1 MASFHEFVFEYKGNP
16 KSKDF
21 IYDVLRGEDEILIYN
36 LMLFQKDSDFEKI
49 ISLQNYK
56 SYIRQ
61 DIDLKYQEF
70 HFYD

>member
-36 LMLFQKDSDFEKI
+36 LMLKKI
-49 ISLQNYK
+49 VI
-56 SYIRQ
+56 
-61 DIDLKYQEF
+61 LKK
-70 HFYD
+70 